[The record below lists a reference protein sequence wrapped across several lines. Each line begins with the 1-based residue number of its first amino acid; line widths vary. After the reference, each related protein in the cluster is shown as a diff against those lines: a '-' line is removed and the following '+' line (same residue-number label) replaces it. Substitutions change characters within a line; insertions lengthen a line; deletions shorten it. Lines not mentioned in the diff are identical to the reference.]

1 MFSRNIFGVE
11 ISYDVVN
18 LYKGLHLVHSE
29 FDDSEYAQTV
39 CSYYSKKINEVL
51 KKTYITNFSSFQID
65 CGINDIDE
73 IDIALDNLDLVF
85 NLYVKLQESY
95 NSYVD
100 LTKYEVGFPSGIRF
114 ATDDF
119 KSWINMAND
128 AIDLLPRTK
137 NYTSANIVNNPFSIY
152 FAEICKSYE
161 LYISKNNLHKY
172 VFSDFEKSVKYDEG
186 DYLVRVCKA
195 EENNT
200 TDKPTSVSKKIARKL
215 AQDYAEYNSNVIINE
230 NIVLDEL
237 LNVVREERLSK
248 YALEKAKNAKKR
260 NSFIIGGVFWGICLA
275 TLIILLS
282 LLKPNFFF
290 NFTTDADGVW
300 SNIWKCALTVICTLG
315 VMVLAGF
322 ATLGGKI
329 IKVTIVPKGLMT
341 AFLIYNVYIFDLTGK
356 VISGYIIPYKI
367 IGTMC
372 IIWTILCGTADLYG
386 GYSHSKQKKENRKR
400 KEENREQKKENR
412 NFFVRCFDSIQRGR
426 IFFANAM
433 VIVPSI
439 ILFIFTRFFIYL
451 AVPAVWVETIFMII
465 SIIFACFL
473 NVFEYH
479 ELNLDE
485 RR

>member
-1 MFSRNIFGVE
+1 MSSRNIFGVE
-11 ISYDVVN
+11 ISYDVVH

-39 CSYYSKKINEVL
+39 CSYYSTKINEVL
-51 KKTYITNFSSFQID
+51 KKTNITSFSSFQID

-73 IDIALDNLDLVF
+73 IDIALDNLVLFF

-95 NSYVD
+95 NSNVD
-100 LTKYEVGFPSGIRF
+100 LTKYEVVFPSGIRF

-137 NYTSANIVNNPFSIY
+137 NYTSANIENNPFSIY

-161 LYISKNNLHKY
+161 LDISKNNLHNY
-172 VFSDFEKSVKYDEG
+172 VFGDFEESVQYDED
-186 DYLVRVCKA
+186 DYLVRVCQA

-215 AQDYAEYNSNVIINE
+215 AQNYAEYHSNVIINE

-248 YALEKAKNAKKR
+248 YALEKAKNDKKR

-275 TLIILLS
+275 TLIIFLS

-300 SNIWKCALTVICTLG
+300 SNIWKCALTVICTML
-315 VMVLAGF
+315 VMVGF
-322 ATLGGKI
+322 VSNATLGGKI
-329 IKVTIVPKGLMT
+329 IKITIVPKGLMT

-372 IIWTILCGTADLYG
+372 IIWTIVCGTADLYG
-386 GYSHSKQKKENRKR
+386 GYSHSKRQKET
-400 KEENREQKKENR
+400 R
-412 NFFVRCFDSIQRGR
+412 NFFVRCFDSNQRGR

-451 AVPAVWVETIFMII
+451 AVPAVWVETIFMI
-465 SIIFACFL
+465 SLIIFACGR

-479 ELNLDE
+479 NHNLDK